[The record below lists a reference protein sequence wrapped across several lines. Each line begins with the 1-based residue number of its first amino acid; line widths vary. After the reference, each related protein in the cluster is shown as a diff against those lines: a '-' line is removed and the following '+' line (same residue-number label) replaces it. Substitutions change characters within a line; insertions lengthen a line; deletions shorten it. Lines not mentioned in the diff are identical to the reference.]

1 MDSALLKVLN
11 AGSIG
16 AALEMVI
23 GKIVSVAAGINVPE
37 KVVLV
42 LGLILVALVGAFG
55 YKYIKLLTTGVFAVA
70 GFVIGF
76 EVFTVVNRHFAWNL
90 PGACA
95 YIVGVVMLFGLGYLA
110 FKKFAHALFG
120 MAALAGFVGAYLVHP
135 DYFLAIAAAVIVS
148 MVSMYFIRYAFT
160 AIIASAAAFVTV
172 SLVSSLVPTL
182 TWASLTTS
190 TTGKWV
196 ALGVAIVYFIIQ
208 MIPARKDSAFSV
220 SAAASAAA
228 ASSSSFSSNSILNR
242 VMGKKRV
249 KIRRVFDI
257 W

>member
-16 AALEMVI
+16 AAIEMVTQ
-23 GKIVSVAAGINVPE
+23 KIISVAAGINVPE

-42 LGLILVALVGAFG
+42 LGLILAALVGVFG
-55 YKYIKLLTTGVFAVA
+55 YKYIKLLTTGVFGVA
-70 GFVIGF
+70 GYVIGF
-76 EVFTVVNRHFAWNL
+76 EVFTMVNRHFAWNL

-95 YIVGVVMLFGLGYLA
+95 YIVGAVMLFGLGYLA
-110 FKKFAHALFG
+110 FKKFVFALFG

-148 MVSMYFIRYAFT
+148 MVSMYFIRYAFI
-160 AIIASAAAFVTV
+160 AIISSAAAFVTV
-172 SLVSSLVPTL
+172 AMVASLAPSL
-182 TWASLTTS
+182 TWVSLIAS

-196 ALGVAIVYFIIQ
+196 ALGVAIVYVIIQ
-208 MIPARKDSAFSV
+208 LLPAKKDSAFSV
-220 SAAASAAA
+220 SSA
-228 ASSSSFSSNSILNR
+228 ASSSSPNSILNK

>member
-16 AALEMVI
+16 AAIEMVTQ
-23 GKIVSVAAGINVPE
+23 KIISIAAGINVPE

-42 LGLILVALVGAFG
+42 LGLVLAALVGVFG
-55 YKYIKLLTTGVFAVA
+55 YKYIKLLTTGIFGVA

-76 EVFTVVNRHFAWNL
+76 EVFTMVNRHFAWNL

-110 FKKFAHALFG
+110 FKKFVFALFG

-160 AIIASAAAFVTV
+160 AIISSAAAFVTV
-172 SLVSSLVPTL
+172 AMVASLIPSF
-182 TWASLTTS
+182 TWASLIAS

-208 MIPARKDSAFSV
+208 LLPSKKDSAFSV

-228 ASSSSFSSNSILNR
+228 TSSSRFSSKSILNK